1 MRSLLLLA
9 AAAHA
14 FVPPP
19 HRGLSAPS
27 LRAPQPLREPLPRK
41 PSGVALAAAPQ
52 GAPRPD
58 PRFDPFVKL
67 ILCVAIDLVGASTYA
82 IPAIGEGFDVGTEP
96 FRTSGTNPL
105 PACSAHTGN
114 TNHVVDAA
122 FDAKTDCSAS
132 GAQCATWSRRCKC
145 TKTNTDE
152 CKASKF
158 DNKPMS
164 EAWIFQAHVNKAP
177 R

>member
-19 HRGLSAPS
+19 HRGFTAPS

-41 PSGVALAAAPQ
+41 PSGVALAASPS

-82 IPAIGEGFDVGTEP
+82 IPAIGEGFDVGWAPVQAALVNYLFGNGLITGFAFLEEILP
-96 FRTSGTNPL
+96 GTDFIPTATIAWFYENRDTAGGDGPPPPEYAP
-105 PACSAHTGN
+105 PATRQPRLQRDSLR
-114 TNHVVDAA
+114 D
-122 FDAKTDCSAS
+122 
-132 GAQCATWSRRCKC
+132 GAI
-145 TKTNTDE
+145 D
-152 CKASKF
+152 
-158 DNKPMS
+158 
-164 EAWIFQAHVNKAP
+164 V
-177 R
+177 